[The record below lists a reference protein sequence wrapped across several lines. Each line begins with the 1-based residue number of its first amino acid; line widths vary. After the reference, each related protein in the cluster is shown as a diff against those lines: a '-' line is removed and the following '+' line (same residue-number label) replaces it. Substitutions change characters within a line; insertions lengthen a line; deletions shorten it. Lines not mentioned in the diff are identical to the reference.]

1 MKFTVLPILAIVLL
15 VTPALAQVETREGIA
30 LQNQISE
37 LRRDIDDMRSNAP
50 RSSGGSSLG
59 SSRRASSSDDSAS
72 GGGGMTPELL
82 ERISRLEDSVRQ
94 INGRLDELANTQSR
108 SQADLAKQI
117 SDLQF
122 RLDNGGGASAP
133 QPAAAAAK
141 PTLPVATPAAAPS
154 ASPSAAPR
162 SADQLLQEGNAS
174 LARRDYASA
183 EADARQILAVKG
195 SPKAYDAQLLLAQSL
210 SGQRKPVDS
219 ALAYGDLYQR
229 NKQGA
234 HAQDALVGLAS
245 SQMALGDNRSACVA
259 LDSLKSQ
266 FPTPR
271 QDIAQRAAT
280 LRTSAACR

>member
-266 FPTPR
+266 FTTPR

>member
-1 MKFTVLPILAIVLL
+1 MKLTVLPILAIALL
-15 VTPALAQVETREGIA
+15 VTPAFAQVETREGIA

-37 LRRDIDDMRSNAP
+37 LRRDIDDMRNNAP
-50 RSSGGSSLG
+50 RGGGGSSLG
-59 SSRRASSSDDSAS
+59 SSRRNAPVEES
-72 GGGGMTPELL
+72 GPAGGGMTPELL

-122 RLDNGGGASAP
+122 RLDNGGAAAPASA
-133 QPAAAAAK
+133 AAGATTK
-141 PTLPVATPAAAPS
+141 PATPAPVVAPPV
-154 ASPSAAPR
+154 APAAAPR
-162 SADQLLQEGNAS
+162 SADQLIQEGNAA

-183 EADARQILAVKG
+183 EADARQVLAVKG
-195 SPKAYDAQLLLAQSL
+195 SPKAYDAQMLLAQSL
-210 SGQRKPVDS
+210 SGQRKPVDA

-245 SQMALGDNRSACVA
+245 SQITLGDNRSACVA

-266 FPTPR
+266 YPTPR
-271 QDIAQRAAT
+271 QDIATRAAS